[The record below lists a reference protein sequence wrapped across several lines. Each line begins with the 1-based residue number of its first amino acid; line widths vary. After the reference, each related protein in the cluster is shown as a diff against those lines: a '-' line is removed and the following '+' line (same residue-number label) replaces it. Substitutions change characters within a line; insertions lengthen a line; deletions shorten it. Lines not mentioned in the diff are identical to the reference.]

1 MLINV
6 ARRDSA
12 MQTMHPMKTLP
23 LSPVA
28 SEPTATSA
36 VVATATT
43 TAQTTAASRT
53 ASARSVSA
61 YVSGS
66 KLAKTAFIVSLLF
79 ATVFHRS
86 VSALAS
92 VFEALFGAVDVGGEE
107 LIPKTGPF
115 TLAVNH
121 FHGAWTPFVTA
132 AVLAALKRQ
141 RPDAVDDLAMVLG
154 QRADSGKKRFFVA
167 RGIRAMVQ
175 GVLRR
180 WERNLLRIPLG
191 NSNVEINT
199 LRTWRRVAQER
210 PTLVFPEGLASITFE
225 KVRPGAGQFL
235 RALNVPIVP
244 CAVWYH
250 RGRWHVEFDAPILWA
265 TNPELSDL
273 QVGLAIAQLLP
284 ADLTPHWRG
293 VLERWNHA
301 HDALAE

>member
-1 MLINV
+1 M
-6 ARRDSA
+6 
-12 MQTMHPMKTLP
+12 
-23 LSPVA
+23 
-28 SEPTATSA
+28 
-36 VVATATT
+36 
-43 TAQTTAASRT
+43 
-53 ASARSVSA
+53 
-61 YVSGS
+61 
-66 KLAKTAFIVSLLF
+66 
-79 ATVFHRS
+79 
-86 VSALAS
+86 
-92 VFEALFGAVDVGGEE
+92 DVGGDE
-107 LIPKTGPF
+107 LIPKSGPF

-141 RPDAVDDLAMVLG
+141 RPDAGDDLAVVLG
-154 QRADSGKKRFFVA
+154 QRADNGKKRFFVA
-167 RGIRAMVQ
+167 RWIRAMVQ
-175 GVLRR
+175 GVLKR

-210 PTLVFPEGLASITFE
+210 PTLVFPEGLASITFQ

-250 RGRWHVEFDAPILWA
+250 QGRWHVEFDAPILWA

-284 ADLTPHWRG
+284 ADLTPQWRG
-293 VLERWNHA
+293 LLERWNHA
-301 HDALAE
+301 HDAPAE